1 MRGLE
6 TMVQVLLVED
16 SRLSREAIEARL
28 ARSGRYRVW
37 AAMENAANAEIACM
51 GGRVELVLMDVC
63 TADDES
69 GLKAAA
75 RIKKHSPDIRVVIM
89 TSMPEHSF
97 RQKALAA
104 GCEGFWYKEHGDA
117 DLLEV
122 CDRVMAGETV
132 YPAEGPSVRVGWA
145 DSRDFT
151 ARELEI
157 LRELALGRRYEA
169 IAGDL
174 GISPNTVKYHVKNLL
189 QKTGYETA
197 MQLIADVVEKRL
209 VLPKY

>member
-1 MRGLE
+1 
-6 TMVQVLLVED
+6 
-16 SRLSREAIEARL
+16 
-28 ARSGRYRVW
+28 
-37 AAMENAANAEIACM
+37 
-51 GGRVELVLMDVC
+51 
-63 TADDES
+63 
-69 GLKAAA
+69 
-75 RIKKHSPDIRVVIM
+75 
-89 TSMPEHSF
+89 
-97 RQKALAA
+97 
-104 GCEGFWYKEHGDA
+104 
-117 DLLEV
+117 
-122 CDRVMAGETV
+122 MAGETV

>member
-1 MRGLE
+1 MI
-6 TMVQVLLVED
+6 QVLLVED
-16 SRLSREAIEARL
+16 SGLSREAIETRL
-28 ARSGRYRVW
+28 VRSGRYQVR
-37 AAMENAANAEIACM
+37 AAIENAANAEIACM
-51 GGRVELVLMDVC
+51 DGRVELVLMDVC

-69 GLKAAA
+69 GLKAAS
-75 RIKKHSPDIRVVIM
+75 RIKKHCPDIKIVIM

-97 RQKALAA
+97 LQKARTA
-104 GCEGFWYKEHGDA
+104 GCEGFWYKEHGEA

-132 YPAEGPSVRVGWA
+132 YPADSPVVRVGCA

-151 ARELEI
+151 VRELEI
-157 LRELALGRRYEA
+157 LRELALGRKYEA

-189 QKTGYETA
+189 QKTGYNTA

>member
-1 MRGLE
+1 
-6 TMVQVLLVED
+6 MVQVLLVED

-37 AAMENAANAEIACM
+37 AAMENAANAEIAYM

-75 RIKKHSPDIRVVIM
+75 RIKKHIM
-89 TSMPEHSF
+89 TSMPDPSF

>member
-1 MRGLE
+1 M
-6 TMVQVLLVED
+6 TQVLLVED
-16 SRLSREAIEARL
+16 SALSREAIETRL
-28 ARSGRYRVW
+28 IRSGRYQVQ
-37 AAMENAANAEIACM
+37 AAIRNAANAELACM
-51 GGRVELVLMDVC
+51 GGRVALVLMDVC
-63 TADDES
+63 TEDDES
-69 GLKAAA
+69 GLKTAA
-75 RIKKHSPDIRVVIM
+75 RIKKHSPGIKIIIM
-89 TSMPEHSF
+89 TSMPEYSF
-97 RQKALAA
+97 LQKARMV
-104 GCEGFWYKEHGDA
+104 GCEGFWYKEHGEA

-132 YPAEGPSVRVGWA
+132 YPAETPAIRVGCA

>member
-1 MRGLE
+1 M
-6 TMVQVLLVED
+6 TQVLLVED
-16 SRLSREAIEARL
+16 SSLSREAIGTRL
-28 ARSGRYRVW
+28 VRSGRYRVR
-37 AAMENAANAEIACM
+37 AAIENAANAEIVCM
-51 GGRVELVLMDVC
+51 GGQVELVLMDVC

-75 RIKKHSPDIRVVIM
+75 RIKKYSPDIKAVIM

-97 RQKALAA
+97 LQKARTA
-104 GCEGFWYKEHGDA
+104 GCEGFWYKEQGDT

-122 CDRVMAGETV
+122 CDRVMAGEMV
-132 YPAEGPSVRVGWA
+132 YPAEGPAVRVGWA

-157 LRELALGRRYEA
+157 LRELALGRKYEA
-169 IAGDL
+169 IARDL
-174 GISPNTVKYHVKNLL
+174 AISPNTVKYHIRNLL
-189 QKTGYETA
+189 QKTGYESA